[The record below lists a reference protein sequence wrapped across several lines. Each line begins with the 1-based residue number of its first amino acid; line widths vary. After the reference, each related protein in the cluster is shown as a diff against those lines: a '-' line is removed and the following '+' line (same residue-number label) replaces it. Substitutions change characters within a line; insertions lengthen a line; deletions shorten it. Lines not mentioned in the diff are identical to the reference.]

1 MGRKTSV
8 DLVPE
13 INNVPE
19 SVEIKNWRQLVPA
32 AFGLLTRREK
42 RRAIVTAVLLMLSH
56 FLDSIA
62 LVGVMP
68 LVGAVVEPELLKT
81 NEGMRWLHQAM
92 GSPALSQFINWLAV
106 SALLLII
113 LGKTGQLIM
122 QDRVRRFVV
131 SCQNRMS
138 REMMSRILTAPYEWH
153 LNRNAAVSAH
163 HVSTDILMW
172 ANDAILRTL
181 NAVGYAFLLL
191 TSMGVLVYCAPWAG
205 LAGLAGL
212 GALAALLLHC
222 VNAPLLRLNEQRR
235 LSGARFT
242 ASAHQIFAG
251 IKDIKLSGREDS
263 FMDFYSKD
271 FGEYGR
277 SGVVLRFIQALPP
290 MVLILLGQSALVLMV
305 LILWRGGG
313 SSGEISAQMA
323 LLVLVTSRAIPGVN
337 RFISEASGMQAAV
350 PSVQA
355 ILALK
360 DFDSGLSWGGGLGEP
375 DFESPDARW
384 QQIQWRGISYRYPEA
399 EKPSLEKI
407 SLDIRRGGSYGVAGP
422 SGAGKSTAIDILV
435 GLLSPVEGSIKVD
448 PGGSVN
454 LHSASWRR
462 QIGFVPQ
469 EPFIADATLR
479 ANIAFGVPADE
490 VEESRVRECLEL
502 ANLGGFLSELEA
514 GLDTGLGDRGE
525 RMSGGQKQ
533 RVAIARALY
542 RQPALLVLDEA
553 TSALDAENERA
564 IQEALENLQGRLTVV
579 VIAHRLTSLRRC
591 DTIFLLDQGKLVA
604 QGTHAELMKSNTLFQ
619 SLAGEMPSGD
629 AQRK

>member
-1 MGRKTSV
+1 
-8 DLVPE
+8 
-13 INNVPE
+13 
-19 SVEIKNWRQLVPA
+19 
-32 AFGLLTRREK
+32 
-42 RRAIVTAVLLMLSH
+42 
-56 FLDSIA
+56 
-62 LVGVMP
+62 
-68 LVGAVVEPELLKT
+68 VEPELLKT

-106 SALLLII
+106 GALLLIV
-113 LGKTGQLIM
+113 LGKVGQFIM

-138 REMMSRILTAPYEWH
+138 REMMSRILAAPYEWH

-181 NAVGYAFLLL
+181 NAAGYAFLLL
-191 TSMGVLVYCAPWAG
+191 SSMGILVYCAPWAG
-205 LAGLAGL
+205 LLGLL
-212 GALAALLLHC
+212 GVGAVAALMLHW

-235 LSGARFT
+235 VTGARFT

-251 IKDIKLSGREDS
+251 IKDIKLSGRESS
-263 FMDFYSKD
+263 FMGFYSKD

-290 MVLILLGQSALVLMV
+290 IVMILLGQSALVLMV
-305 LILWRGGG
+305 LLLWHGGG

-360 DFDSGLSWGGGLGEP
+360 DLDSGLSWGESLIES
-375 DFESPDARW
+375 DIESPGECW
-384 QQIQWRGISYRYPEA
+384 QHIQWREVSYRYPGSENFA
-399 EKPSLEKI
+399 LNNISLEI
-407 SLDIRRGGSYGVAGP
+407 QRGGSYGFAGP

-435 GLLSPVEGSIKVD
+435 GLLSPSEGSIKVD
-448 PGGSVN
+448 SGGSAN
-454 LHSASWRR
+454 LNSAGWRG

-469 EPFIADATLR
+469 EPYIADATLR
-479 ANIAFGVPADE
+479 ANVAFGVPDDE
-490 VEESRVRECLEL
+490 VDEARVRECLEL
-502 ANLGGFLSELEA
+502 ANLGAFLSELKA

-564 IQEALENLQGRLTVV
+564 IQDAVENLQGRLTVV
-579 VIAHRLTSLRRC
+579 IIAHRLTTLRRC

-619 SLAGEMPSGD
+619 SLAGETPAGD